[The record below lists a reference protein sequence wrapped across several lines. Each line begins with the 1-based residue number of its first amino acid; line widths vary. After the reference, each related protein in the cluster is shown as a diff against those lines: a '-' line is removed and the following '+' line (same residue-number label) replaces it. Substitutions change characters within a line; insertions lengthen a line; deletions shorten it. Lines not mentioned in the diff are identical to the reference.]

1 MEPFPLVSHGARLK
15 AYLIPPR
22 ARPLVVFC
30 HGFPGRHFNEP
41 LARALAALGYG
52 ALLFRY
58 RGAHGSEGAYAFHQN
73 EEDILVAV
81 EAARPHATHG
91 LALLGYSMGGFHATR
106 VLARAPALADMLV
119 LQAPLADTRML
130 RERVGDLAFESS
142 LASGHDVL
150 RADPAALVAE
160 ARAFPAEEEPARVAQ
175 CITVPAIVLHG
186 AHDEEVPPEQ
196 GRAVHDALA
205 GPKRYVE
212 VPDADHYFLGHERG
226 MAKMIDEFAREH
238 LAGARVAR
246 RH

>member
-15 AYLIPPR
+15 AFLVPPR
-22 ARPLVVFC
+22 ERPLLVFC

-81 EAARPHATHG
+81 EAARRLATHG

-106 VLARAPALADMLV
+106 VLARDPTLADMLV

-130 RERVGDLAFESS
+130 RERVGDVAFEEF
-142 LASGHDVL
+142 LGSGGDVL
-150 RADPAALVAE
+150 RADPRALVAE
-160 ARAFPAEEEPARVAQ
+160 ARAFPAEEEAARVAAR
-175 CITVPAIVLHG
+175 ITAPAIVLHG
-186 AHDEEVPPEQ
+186 ARDDEVPPDQ
-196 GRAVHDALA
+196 GRAVYDALA
-205 GPKRYVE
+205 GPKRFVE
-212 VPDADHYFLGHERG
+212 VKGADHYFLGHER
-226 MAKMIDEFAREH
+226 ALAAEIDQFAREH
-238 LAGARVAR
+238 LVDPSVTRL
-246 RH
+246 H